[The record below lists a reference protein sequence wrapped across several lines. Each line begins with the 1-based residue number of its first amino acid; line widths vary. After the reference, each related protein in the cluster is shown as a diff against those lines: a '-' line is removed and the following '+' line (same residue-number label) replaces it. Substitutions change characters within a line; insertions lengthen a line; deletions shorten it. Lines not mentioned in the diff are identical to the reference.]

1 LYLLSHS
8 PPPSN
13 RFAQA
18 TEESRV
24 HKFILCTATNSRT
37 PDLPFMTRF
46 GIPAKDV
53 KCVTK
58 GDGRTLAL
66 VQLAAKMRRSDI
78 MRQLNAGAGASDME
92 VLVAS
97 GTTKEEY
104 ERVLKE
110 TFTATK
116 TRETPHDQKKRKTDK
131 KRDKRRDD
139 STDDEDD
146 EDHDDE
152 DKADEEQMKDVL
164 PPPSARV
171 VALQEEVVMLR
182 ERIAVF
188 LPVLP
193 GQRFARFLDCET
205 MAAGNKGQ
213 LAAYDALVA
222 KHETHVERLAT
233 FGVSCMSFTE
243 HCGEKSD
250 THKRIAELE
259 KRKKAQEAELA
270 LMTVRRDN
278 LQKRRDDAARKKARG
293 W

>member
-1 LYLLSHS
+1 MK
-8 PPPSN
+8 
-13 RFAQA
+13 R
-18 TEESRV
+18 
-24 HKFILCTATNSRT
+24 
-37 PDLPFMTRF
+37 M
-46 GIPAKDV
+46 GIPAKEV
-53 KCVTK
+53 KCTT
-58 GDGRTLAL
+58 GNDGQRLAL
-66 VQLAAKMRRSDI
+66 VYLNDKMRRSGI
-78 MRQLNAGAGASDME
+78 HRQLAKKNHAQLSE
-92 VLVAS
+92 VKVLVAA
-97 GTTKEEY
+97 GETKEEY
-104 ERVLKE
+104 EEVLKQH
-110 TFTATK
+110 FTPPAK
-116 TRETPHDQKKRKTDK
+116 TREMSHDKKKRKTNK
-131 KRDKRRDD
+131 KQDD
-139 STDDEDD
+139 SSEDGSTEDEDD
-146 EDHDDE
+146 EDNDDE